1 MSKKKSKAQRHQDLT
16 TYINT
21 NPFLTDEELAE
32 LLGVSVQT
40 IRLDRAV
47 LKIPELRE
55 RLKHV
60 ARGETN
66 SVKSLSD
73 EELVGELVNIDV
85 GRIGNS
91 ILTIS
96 KEMVFKK
103 NLVARGHH
111 LFAQAN
117 SLAVA
122 LIDATVALTGNAKV
136 SFRQPVKLGERV
148 VAEARITESRE
159 NRHLVSVISTVKDI
173 VVFEGMFTVFAIAEE
188 A

>member
-1 MSKKKSKAQRHQDLT
+1 MIKLTKAQRHQELNK
-16 TYINT
+16 YIAN

-40 IRLDRAV
+40 IRLDRAL

-55 RLKHV
+55 RLLHV
-60 ARGETN
+60 AKGKI
-66 SVKSLSD
+66 SPVKSLTD

-91 ILTIS
+91 ILTIT

-136 SFRQPVKLGERV
+136 SFRQPVKLGDRV
-148 VAEARITESRE
+148 IAEAKITEIRE
-159 NRHLVSVISTVKDI
+159 NRHSVSVISKVKDI
-173 VVFEGMFTVFAIAEE
+173 IVFEGVFTVFAIAEE
-188 A
+188 GN

>member
-1 MSKKKSKAQRHQDLT
+1 MKKKNTKTQRQHELIK
-16 TYINT
+16 YINN

-40 IRLDRAV
+40 IRLDRTV

-60 ARGETN
+60 ARGGTTP
-66 SVKSLSD
+66 VKSLTD
-73 EELVGELVNIDV
+73 EELVGELVNIDM

-91 ILTIS
+91 ILTIT
-96 KEMVFKK
+96 KDMVFKK

-122 LIDATVALTGNAKV
+122 LIDATVALTGSAKV
-136 SFRQPVKLGERV
+136 SFRHPVKLGDRV
-148 VAEARITESRE
+148 IAEAKVTEIRE
-159 NRHLVSVISTVKDI
+159 NRHLVAVISKVRDM
-173 VVFEGMFTVFAIAEE
+173 VVFEGVFTVFAIAEE
-188 A
+188 G